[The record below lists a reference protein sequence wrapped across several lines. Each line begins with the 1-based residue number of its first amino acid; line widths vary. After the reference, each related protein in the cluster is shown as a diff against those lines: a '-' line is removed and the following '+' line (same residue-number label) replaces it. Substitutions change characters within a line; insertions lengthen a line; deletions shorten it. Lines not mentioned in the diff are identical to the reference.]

1 MDLII
6 NLKFIIQ
13 NNQSGKYQ
21 YRYAQN
27 RENTAKKAVNGNS
40 DTASKSGKR
49 KFCSQIWEV
58 LILRVQNGSTVYHVM
73 KWDYM

>member
-21 YRYAQN
+21 YQYAQN
-27 RENTAKKAVNGNS
+27 GENTAKKDVNGNS
-40 DTASKSGKR
+40 DTASKSGKL

-58 LILRVQNGSTVYHVM
+58 LILRVQKGSTVYHVM

>member
-21 YRYAQN
+21 YQYAQN
-27 RENTAKKAVNGNS
+27 GENTAKKDVNGNS

-58 LILRVQNGSTVYHVM
+58 QILRVQKGSTVHHVM